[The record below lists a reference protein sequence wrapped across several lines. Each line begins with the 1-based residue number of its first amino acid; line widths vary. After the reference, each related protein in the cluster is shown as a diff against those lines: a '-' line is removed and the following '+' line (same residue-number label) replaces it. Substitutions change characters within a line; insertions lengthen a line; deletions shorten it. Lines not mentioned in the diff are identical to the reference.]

1 MSNFFALIPA
11 AGSGS
16 RMGDELPK
24 QYLPLANK
32 PMIYHALRTLCNS
45 SRIARV
51 FVVLAP
57 GDEDWARHDWS
68 EFSGKLAILECGGA
82 TRAESVLNG
91 LKAAREASSVEDAD
105 WILVHDA
112 ARPCLGKL
120 QLDKLMDDLAADE
133 VGGLLAVPVADT
145 LKRGDTN
152 SRVERTESRE
162 NLWQAQTPQ
171 MFRYKLLVEALSMTG
186 GVTMTDDAGAIEALG
201 LHPKLVLSDARN
213 LKVTYPQD
221 LALAELILK
230 NT

>member
-1 MSNFFALIPA
+1 
-11 AGSGS
+11 
-16 RMGDELPK
+16 
-24 QYLPLANK
+24 
-32 PMIYHALRTLCNS
+32 MI
-45 SRIARV
+45 
-51 FVVLAP
+51 
-57 GDEDWARHDWS
+57 W
-68 EFSGKLAILECGGA
+68 
-82 TRAESVLNG
+82 
-91 LKAAREASSVEDAD
+91 
-105 WILVHDA
+105 
-112 ARPCLGKL
+112 
-120 QLDKLMDDLAADE
+120 LDDE

-186 GVTMTDDAGAIEALG
+186 GVAMTDDAGAIEALG

-230 NT
+230 DT